1 MEISSVLAENS
12 IKNEIE
18 SITAVRKQPSI
29 LDEFPRF
36 DVNVMTS
43 AYMSTMEIIN
53 EEEDM
58 LFTEYKELCQELQS
72 WIRSRI
78 VYDHLM
84 TRKRIRLSVDWIIA
98 KEEELEKTRKEII
111 GCMEAVKKALGLLFS
126 T

>member
-1 MEISSVLAENS
+1 MFVLAENS

>member
-1 MEISSVLAENS
+1 MSLNS
-12 IKNEIE
+12 IKLEEPKNDVSTIEIKKTN
-18 SITAVRKQPSI
+18 SV
-29 LDEFPRF
+29 LDVLPRF
-36 DVNVMTS
+36 DVDMMTA

-53 EEEDM
+53 EEEDL

-84 TRKRIRLSVDWIIA
+84 TRKRIRLSVDWVIA
-98 KEEELEKTRKEII
+98 KEEELEKTRKEIME
-111 GCMEAVKKALGLLFS
+111 CMEAVKKALGLLFS

>member
-1 MEISSVLAENS
+1 MEISSSLAEPS
-12 IKNEIE
+12 VKHEAD
-18 SITAVRKQPSI
+18 SITTVKKQSNV
-29 LDEFPRF
+29 LDEFPKF
-36 DVNVMTS
+36 DVNAMTS

-84 TRKRIRLSVDWIIA
+84 TRKRIRLSVDWIIS

-111 GCMEAVKKALGLLFS
+111 ECMEAVKKALGLLFS
-126 T
+126 A

>member
-1 MEISSVLAENS
+1 MLSEDP
-12 IKNEIE
+12 IKDEVDPIIE
-18 SITAVRKQPSI
+18 SKKSSNLLDVFPKFDMDIITA
-29 LDEFPRF
+29 
-36 DVNVMTS
+36 
-43 AYMSTMEIIN
+43 AYMSTMEVIN
-53 EEEDM
+53 EEEDV

-84 TRKRIRLSVDWIIA
+84 TRKRIRLSLDWVVA
-98 KEEELEKTRKEII
+98 KEEELERTRKEIL

>member
-1 MEISSVLAENS
+1 MSVNS
-12 IKNEIE
+12 TKLEEPKNEASIIE
-18 SITAVRKQPSI
+18 IKKTNNI
-29 LDEFPRF
+29 LDVLPRF
-36 DVNVMTS
+36 DVDIMTA

-53 EEEDM
+53 EEEDL

-84 TRKRIRLSVDWIIA
+84 TRKRIRLTVDWVIA
-98 KEEELEKTRKEII
+98 KEEELEKTRKEIL